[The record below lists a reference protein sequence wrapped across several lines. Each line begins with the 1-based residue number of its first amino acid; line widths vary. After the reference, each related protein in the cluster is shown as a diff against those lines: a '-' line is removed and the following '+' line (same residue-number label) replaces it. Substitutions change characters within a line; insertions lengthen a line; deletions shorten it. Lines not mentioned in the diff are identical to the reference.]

1 MTRQSIN
8 YGTNP
13 NDGTGDTLR
22 DAMDK
27 VNDNFIEL
35 YNRISQDINI
45 NTDQIINSTP
55 NGDITLD
62 VNGTGTVQT
71 TQGLLVN
78 TDFENSNSIF
88 YALDGSNLVTIDVQ
102 NKRLGVNKST
112 PTATVDV
119 VGTLNVTGNVTAS
132 TNVTIGT
139 SISDS
144 LTINSKV
151 FGNIIPGINGSIGTS
166 SAPWTDLYTTNIEA
180 VEMSVANV
188 AATRVTATEFTGN
201 LVGNLVTSNDI
212 TINNNALS
220 LKINTDT
227 LSVPRQINFPDKSG
241 TVVTKNNGRMAGPYG
256 AAPATLVG
264 NSGDKQGDIAFDNAY
279 LYYCTTAYDGVAD
292 IWKKI
297 ALSASGIT
305 DTLTSLTFEANA
317 LSYVDEAGNTTNI
330 DLSSLLDDTNLPQI
344 VTATLDSGTGIVTF
358 IRDDSSAFT
367 ADFSALFDDTNSSR
381 ISLGV
386 FDASTGELTLL
397 RDDSSAVIVDLDGR
411 YLTYGNQGVPLTSV
425 GTSGDIEGDI
435 AFDSD
440 YMYYCTANY
449 DGSTAVWKKS
459 AISVSGLAYD
469 DLSNK
474 PSGLYNLESPYV
486 GNVIAVD
493 SGIYFEPDGTGS
505 TYKGSIQGVDT
516 GLLYSSTQQHR
527 FQGVAYFLE
536 GIDVANSASI
546 DFGTGE
552 ASASITSAKVNNW
565 DTAYSWGD
573 HSSAGYIT
581 DYTVTESDV
590 TAHQGA
596 LTITESQVS
605 DLGSYLTSVPAQTYE
620 SLTGKPATGVVIV
633 PPDTGFST
641 DVNSPTVLDNTTNS
655 TYVITGNGATV
666 DIYADLG
673 SGAYVGQVITFGDS
687 WQGGAGSRVK
697 ISGNIFD
704 PSTLTAS
711 QRTLTGLG
719 QTYNF
724 VWDGTI
730 WYYWT

>member
-27 VNDNFIEL
+27 VNDNFVEL

-317 LSYVDEAGNTTNI
+317 LSYVDEAGNTTDI
-330 DLSSLLDDTNLPQI
+330 DLSSLLDDTNLPQL

-386 FDASTGELTLL
+386 FDTSTGELALS

-449 DGSTAVWKKS
+449 DGSTTVWKRTS
-459 AISVSGLAYD
+459 
-469 DLSNK
+469 LS
-474 PSGLYNLESPYV
+474 
-486 GNVIAVD
+486 
-493 SGIYFEPDGTGS
+493 T
-505 TYKGSIQGVDT
+505 
-516 GLLYSSTQQHR
+516 
-527 FQGVAYFLE
+527 
-536 GIDVANSASI
+536 
-546 DFGTGE
+546 
-552 ASASITSAKVNNW
+552 W
-565 DTAYSWGD
+565 
-573 HSSAGYIT
+573 
-581 DYTVTESDV
+581 
-590 TAHQGA
+590 
-596 LTITESQVS
+596 
-605 DLGSYLTSVPAQTYE
+605 
-620 SLTGKPATGVVIV
+620 
-633 PPDTGFST
+633 
-641 DVNSPTVLDNTTNS
+641 
-655 TYVITGNGATV
+655 
-666 DIYADLG
+666 
-673 SGAYVGQVITFGDS
+673 
-687 WQGGAGSRVK
+687 
-697 ISGNIFD
+697 
-704 PSTLTAS
+704 
-711 QRTLTGLG
+711 
-719 QTYNF
+719 
-724 VWDGTI
+724 
-730 WYYWT
+730 